1 MLGSCNN
8 HLQYIDGVII
18 IRAFLISGSKPNA
31 LTYIH
36 YGREL
41 LDEYH
46 AFLASEL
53 NIFPHIGVGDI
64 VGAKY
69 HVRIM

>member
-18 IRAFLISGSKPNA
+18 TRAFLI
-31 LTYIH
+31 
-36 YGREL
+36 
-41 LDEYH
+41 
-46 AFLASEL
+46 SEL